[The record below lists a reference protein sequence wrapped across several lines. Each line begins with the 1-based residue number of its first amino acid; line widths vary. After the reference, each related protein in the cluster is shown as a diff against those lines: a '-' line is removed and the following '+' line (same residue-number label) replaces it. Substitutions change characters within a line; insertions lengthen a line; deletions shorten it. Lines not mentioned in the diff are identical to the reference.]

1 MDSRCVFGTLVPKPV
16 WLAIKLAKPALF
28 TRGLLIVDNVKLV
41 ATLFAEGES
50 RGDGDGDGA
59 ASLLRGVS
67 SRLIVFVSTLASAG
81 AWREFRLIT
90 PPRING
96 VEVGVGV
103 GIGVPD
109 GPLL

>member
-1 MDSRCVFGTLVPKPV
+1 MDSRCVFGTLAPSPV
-16 WLAIKLAKPALF
+16 SLAIKLAKPALF

-41 ATLFAEGES
+41 ATLLAVLES

-67 SRLIVFVSTLASAG
+67 SRLIVLVSTLASAG

-90 PPRING
+90 PARIPGVVAG
-96 VEVGVGV
+96 VEVGVA
-103 GIGVPD
+103 VPD
-109 GPLL
+109 GAL